1 MSRAQL
7 KHVLL
12 DVDFFTNPKIRAMQ
26 RRYNVFA
33 TLGLIEV
40 YMAMSMATNAVIDND
55 ALLAI
60 FEDQGAD
67 DPQGLIDYLLTNGL
81 IIKELNGFSNSRV
94 IKDQESLYKSQ
105 QRYKKHKEQTD
116 DKRCE
121 NVFETL
127 PLSDQKSEHLNNE
140 LLNIDNKNSI
150 GLKKLS
156 EFVYISEINYPI
168 LLSHYEKE
176 GLSEKFLIEA
186 VHLLDRDFD
195 KNPEKRHTKCHYKD
209 LITWP
214 MAQVRLNKSKL
225 DGGGSFK
232 KEKVSAAELLEKRKF
247 KQQVEDMQNG

>member
-67 DPQGLIDYLLTNGL
+67 DPQGLIDYLLSNGL

-94 IKDQESLYKSQ
+94 IKDQESLFKSQ

-140 LLNIDNKNSI
+140 LLNIDNKNSTPS
-150 GLKKLS
+150 GLIKLS
-156 EFVYISEINYPI
+156 EHVRISPI
-168 LLSHYEKE
+168 AIDAFEKRIKDE
-176 GLSEKFLIEA
+176 GLDEKAKQEIIEA
-186 VHLLDRDFD
+186 LDRDFH
-195 KNPEKRHTKCHYKD
+195 KNPEKQRESCHFRD
-209 LITWP
+209 LISWP
-214 MAQVRLNKSKL
+214 LREIRKDRAQLAKK
-225 DGGGSFK
+225 DPFK
-232 KEKVSAAELLEKRKF
+232 PPEPSISESIRAAKAAE
-247 KQQVEDMQNG
+247 QNQKL